1 MRSRSRRPFVAA
13 IALVVLV
20 AACGNSKSSGG
31 AAPTTPSGGSTSQ
44 TTASGADLSKN
55 VPRLGVKGVTDKTI
69 RVAVITSKTNPVGG
83 KYHQYIDGIKAYFKT
98 INDAGGI
105 YGRQLVVA
113 SDRDD
118 NTGLQNSQM
127 VTASLAD
134 DNAFATF
141 LATLQFTGADLL
153 AKANEPTFTWNIN
166 PEFASTPTVQHTSIF
181 GTSGSVCFSCPGPLL
196 PWLAEKNGFT
206 KVGIVGYGVS
216 AESKICAE
224 GTRDAFNRDTNGKI
238 KVAFFDETVPF
249 AGDLSADVAKMKTA
263 GVQLVTTCLDT
274 NEVVKLANEMKKQG
288 LNAVQNLPNAYDH
301 DFLKANSAL
310 FEGSFVEPLNAP
322 WETEPQSPA
331 TKAYVAGIKAITNDP
346 VETTELGWAMAMMF
360 VDGLKGAGPEFTQQ
374 KVIDWLNSQKAYSAG
389 GLLPAIDWTTGH
401 IDPQKNVSARL
412 PEQCQPV
419 LKITGGK
426 FVPFLPT
433 PGKPFTCVDT
443 SKDASQTPVMRS
455 FAPGGVG

>member
-1 MRSRSRRPFVAA
+1 MRSRHVVAFA
-13 IALVVLV
+13 VALVVLV

-31 AAPTTPSGGSTSQ
+31 AQTPLTTGKTPQ
-44 TTASGADLSKN
+44 TTASASDLTKN
-55 VPRLGVKGVTDKTI
+55 VPRPGVKGVTDKTI

-98 INDAGGI
+98 INDQGGI

-113 SDRDD
+113 ADHDD
-118 NTGLQNSQM
+118 NTGLQNSQL
-127 VTASLAD
+127 VTASLSD

-166 PEFASTPTVQHTSIF
+166 PEFASTAAVPHTSIF
-181 GTSGSVCFSCPGPLL
+181 GTSGAICFSCPGPLL

-224 GTRDAFNRDTNGKI
+224 GTRDAFNNDTKGTV

-249 AGDLSADVAKMKTA
+249 AGDLSADVAKMKSA
-263 GVQLVTTCLDT
+263 GVQLVSTCLDT

-288 LNAVQNLPNAYDH
+288 LHAVQNLPNAYDH
-301 DFLKANSAL
+301 DFLKANAAL
-310 FEGSFVEPLNAP
+310 FEGNFVEPLNAP
-322 WETEPQSPA
+322 WETQPQSPA
-331 TKAYVAGIKAITNDP
+331 TKAYLAGIKAITNDP

-374 KVIDWLNSQKAYSAG
+374 KVVDWLNAQTAYSAD

-412 PEQCQPV
+412 KQQCQPV
-419 LKITGGK
+419 LQIKGGK
-426 FVPFLPT
+426 FVPYLPS

-443 SKDASQTPVMRS
+443 SKPADQTPVMRS